1 MKSQDMGVPVSVQ
14 LNVEEEELIQSACK
28 LLECFKSNSLI
39 RIYKIKNGNEIK
51 FWKDMFNLAKEN
63 LANNPLNYLLKLN
76 DNDDKRTKVSS
87 MVENLIDEAFNQE
100 VRQLLIQ
107 KQRFLEKEKAIHKID
122 YDLSRKYKYQINRSN
137 RTIKFYEKTRK
148 KNNILSGIHVILY
161 FYRLG

>member
-87 MVENLIDEAFNQE
+87 MVENLIDEAFNE
-100 VRQLLIQ
+100 KVKQLLIQ
-107 KQRFLEKEKAIHKID
+107 RQRFLEKEKAIHKID
-122 YDLSRKYKYQINRSN
+122 YDLSREYKYQIDRSN

>member
-76 DNDDKRTKVSS
+76 NNDDKRTKVSS
-87 MVENLIDEAFNQE
+87 MVENLIDEAFNE
-100 VRQLLIQ
+100 KVKQLLIQ
-107 KQRFLEKEKAIHKID
+107 RQRFLEKEKAIHKID
-122 YDLSRKYKYQINRSN
+122 YDLSREYKYQIDRSN